1 MELKIYFFV
10 SSTQFLIPGPGRV
23 RQGMYG
29 IFFWYFLSLLW
40 FYSDENLYV
49 CCMLHCTVC
58 TGHSMHT
65 VQYSVKCTGYT
76 VSYGKSAC
84 HLFVFVLLL
93 LCFFRR

>member
-10 SSTQFLIPGPGRV
+10 FFHSVFDPGPGVRVSPGRV

-76 VSYGKSAC
+76 VSI
-84 HLFVFVLLL
+84 
-93 LCFFRR
+93 R